1 MPAQEKHT
9 AAIRYGAL
17 CLLVANDTMLVLLM
31 RLSRVQRV
39 ALGPRYLAST
49 AVFSAEVLKLLVCGV
64 VVWRQSG
71 ARFCETL
78 RHQVLVPREVVK
90 LSLPAFLYVVQNNL
104 LYVALTNL
112 RATPYKVTYNLKLLT
127 AAFFSVTI
135 LGKKLDARRWFS
147 LAALCV
153 GVVVVQLGKHEA
165 RAGSR
170 PWAIQRRFNVGVLE
184 APPEG
189 KLPRFQVRPER

>member
-1 MPAQEKHT
+1 MSAQEKHT

-49 AVFSAEVLKLLVCGV
+49 AVFCAEVLKLLVCGV

-90 LSLPAFLYVVQNNL
+90 LSLPAFLSGQEKGAKFPTSKAHISVVSHSVWL
-104 LYVALTNL
+104 IFGRVIISRHDLDRERLSLERT
-112 RATPYKVTYNLKLLT
+112 RA
-127 AAFFSVTI
+127 
-135 LGKKLDARRWFS
+135 
-147 LAALCV
+147 
-153 GVVVVQLGKHEA
+153 E
-165 RAGSR
+165 R
-170 PWAIQRRFNVGVLE
+170 PR
-184 APPEG
+184 
-189 KLPRFQVRPER
+189 